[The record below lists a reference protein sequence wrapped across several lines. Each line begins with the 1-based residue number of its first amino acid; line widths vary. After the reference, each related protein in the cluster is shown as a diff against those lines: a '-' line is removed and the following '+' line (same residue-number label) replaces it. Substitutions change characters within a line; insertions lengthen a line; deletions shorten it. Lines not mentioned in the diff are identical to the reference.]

1 MRAVSS
7 KSQPGLK
14 HLVDSIADSR
24 QVRRLDYL
32 WLTSSLLADHRM
44 TEEERVQISRI
55 FDHIQTGQL
64 RVVD

>member
-1 MRAVSS
+1 MRAGSS
-7 KSQPGLK
+7 KAQPGLK
-14 HLVDSIADSR
+14 HLVESIADSR

-64 RVVD
+64 RVID

>member
-1 MRAVSS
+1 MRAVPSN
-7 KSQPGLK
+7 SQSGLK
-14 HLVDSIADSR
+14 HLIESITESR
-24 QVRRLDYL
+24 QVKRLDYL

-64 RVVD
+64 KVVD

>member
-1 MRAVSS
+1 MRAFSS
-7 KSQPGLK
+7 KLQPGLK
-14 HLVDSIADSR
+14 NLVDSIADSR
-24 QVRRLDYL
+24 QVKRLDYL